1 MTNNTINVPIWE
13 KLNLTVNEAAE
24 LSNIGINKIYDMVNN
39 PMCPFVLHVGSKRL
53 IKRKPFERYLENAL
67 EIGA

>member
-24 LSNIGINKIYDMVNN
+24 LSNIGIN
-39 PMCPFVLHVGSKRL
+39 
-53 IKRKPFERYLENAL
+53 
-67 EIGA
+67 

>member
-39 PMCPFVLHVGSKRL
+39 PMCPFVLNVGSKRL
-53 IKRKPFERYLENAL
+53 IKRKPFERYLEDAL